1 MPNEGMPAP
10 KNRVEDIE
18 IAHKAALAEKPL
30 KDEALEPGI
39 SPDEKQSLYA
49 VAERKGEAVINKLEA
64 QSFQKIEE
72 INGVG
77 ISVKWVEESQFGRKD
92 EYQLYVFTPEIVNPP
107 EDDETEEDITEEE
120 ERLAS
125 AERILDTIRRGGRNY
140 SGTTYEGATTIIKDV
155 EAKRAERKL
164 KVAIDEK
171 DRSENYITDT
181 TIQLGI
187 DPKKAER
194 VYEYAKNIA
203 IRSQKD
209 YTPARRA
216 YNVFLA
222 TEAFADG

>member
-155 EAKRAERKL
+155 EAKRAERSRTGL
-164 KVAIDEK
+164 RIC
-171 DRSENYITDT
+171 
-181 TIQLGI
+181 
-187 DPKKAER
+187 
-194 VYEYAKNIA
+194 KNIA

-222 TEAFADG
+222 TEAFADGLLYNEREEARRKEEL